1 MAQSNSHPHSMESTT
16 HLEKSN
22 SNSNNNGASSSS
34 SSSSS
39 RPLLHVVAIPFPGR
53 GHIHPMLALARRLAS
68 RGLLV
73 TLLLTPEWLRLL
85 SPTTT
90 TTTTTTTTNPNPN
103 PSSVNGDEGL
113 LRLRA
118 IRGVALPSER
128 ARGAAYAAFARAV
141 LADMA
146 APAEAAAAAAGVEG
160 PAVDLV
166 VADALLPWAPAIA
179 RRRGVPA
186 AALFPQ
192 SASVLRA
199 LLALGDGDGD
209 GDGDATHNL
218 CDQEERLQALKYN
231 PRGSSPHLPDFTT
244 LCFGQSMHT
253 TFLNIISWLPTAH
266 SLLLNSLHDLE
277 PHALASLSSILPL
290 PLHPIAPSF
299 PHLPTNTTTNNNYDA
314 SPQPHYF
321 QWLSSHPPN
330 SILYVSL
337 GSFLPLSKQE
347 VKELALGLKLSGH
360 PFLWSMRTE
369 EEDDDVG
376 GVAGVGEKG
385 MVVPWCEQSRVLCHP
400 SVGGFLTHCG
410 WNSTLEGLYAGVPML
425 TYPLVWDQY
434 PNSKMVVDEWGVG
447 LRVKE
452 DDGGGVRGEVVA
464 ELVRKVMDLEDGES
478 KEMRRRARELKEMC
492 HRALEEEEEGSSM
505 RSIDAF
511 VNDIVMHCKG
521 GKRG

>member
-1 MAQSNSHPHSMESTT
+1 MS
-16 HLEKSN
+16 
-22 SNSNNNGASSSS
+22 
-34 SSSSS
+34 
-39 RPLLHVVAIPFPGR
+39 
-53 GHIHPMLALARRLAS
+53 
-68 RGLLV
+68 
-73 TLLLTPEWLRLL
+73 L
-85 SPTTT
+85 SPM
-90 TTTTTTTTNPNPN
+90 PLP
-103 PSSVNGDEGL
+103 PS
-113 LRLRA
+113 
-118 IRGVALPSER
+118 PP
-128 ARGAAYAAFARAV
+128 Y
-141 LADMA
+141 
-146 APAEAAAAAAGVEG
+146 
-160 PAVDLV
+160 
-166 VADALLPWAPAIA
+166 
-179 RRRGVPA
+179 
-186 AALFPQ
+186 
-192 SASVLRA
+192 
-199 LLALGDGDGD
+199 
-209 GDGDATHNL
+209 
-218 CDQEERLQALKYN
+218 
-231 PRGSSPHLPDFTT
+231 SP
-244 LCFGQSMHT
+244 
-253 TFLNIISWLPTAH
+253 
-266 SLLLNSLHDLE
+266 
-277 PHALASLSSILPL
+277 

-369 EEDDDVG
+369 EEDDDVA

-425 TYPLVWDQY
+425 TYPL
-434 PNSKMVVDEWGVG
+434 
-447 LRVKE
+447 
-452 DDGGGVRGEVVA
+452 GEVVA

-492 HRALEEEEEGSSM
+492 HRALEEEEEEGSSM

>member
-1 MAQSNSHPHSMESTT
+1 MESTT

-68 RGLLV
+68 RGLL
-73 TLLLTPEWLRLL
+73 
-85 SPTTT
+85 
-90 TTTTTTTTNPNPN
+90 
-103 PSSVNGDEGL
+103 GL

-337 GSFLPLSKQE
+337 GSFLPLSKRE
-347 VKELALGLKLSGH
+347 VEELALGLKLSGH

-452 DDGGGVRGEVVA
+452 DDDGGGVRGEVVA

>member
-1 MAQSNSHPHSMESTT
+1 MCVCVCVRERERERERGGDGPIQFPSPSPSPLHGVHHSPREEQQQQQQQWRFFFVFFLVLAPSPPRRRHP
-16 HLEKSN
+16 L
-22 SNSNNNGASSSS
+22 
-34 SSSSS
+34 
-39 RPLLHVVAIPFPGR
+39 PGR

-90 TTTTTTTTNPNPN
+90 TTNPNPN
-103 PSSVNGDEGL
+103 PSSIDGDEGLL

-118 IRGVALPSER
+118 IPGAALPSES

-146 APAEAAAAAAGVEG
+146 APAEAAATAAGVEG

-199 LLALGDGDGD
+199 LLAFGDGD
-209 GDGDATHNL
+209 GDGDATHKL
-218 CDQEERLQALKYN
+218 CDQEEKLQALKYN
-231 PRGSSPHLPDFTT
+231 PRASSPHLPDFTT

-266 SLLLNSLHDLE
+266 SLLLNSLHELE

-321 QWLSSHPPN
+321 QWLNSHPPN

-337 GSFLPLSKQE
+337 GSFLPLSKEE

-385 MVVPWCEQSRVLCHP
+385 WWCRGASSREC
-400 SVGGFLTHCG
+400 SA
-410 WNSTLEGLYAGVPML
+410 TL
-425 TYPLVWDQY
+425 
-434 PNSKMVVDEWGVG
+434 
-447 LRVKE
+447 
-452 DDGGGVRGEVVA
+452 
-464 ELVRKVMDLEDGES
+464 
-478 KEMRRRARELKEMC
+478 
-492 HRALEEEEEGSSM
+492 
-505 RSIDAF
+505 RSGAS
-511 VNDIVMHCKG
+511 
-521 GKRG
+521 